1 MTRAARFWGLLVA
14 SALVLLGYLF
24 FTAPE
29 PLVSASP
36 ERHTLSTPEAL
47 TLLAHENDVTRTL
60 FTKAIVGAGKPK
72 GLAFSE
78 HWTDPDVIAGPLPAL
93 FLRGVAAHL
102 AASEVPL
109 GLYLGSDFPI
119 ESSNRFQGRQ
129 AEEFAAMRRD
139 PAPRHFTDPTS
150 GEVIGMYP
158 DWASAAACVS
168 CHNEHECTSKTDWV
182 LGDLMGATTWSYPE
196 DSVTT
201 DEFIDMLEAYRAGV
215 SEVWSAYLGE
225 IASLPDSARPPV
237 GPTWPAQ
244 AQWGLPDARTFQ
256 DSIMQLSAPALLGT
270 LLTDATTR

>member
-1 MTRAARFWGLLVA
+1 
-14 SALVLLGYLF
+14 LLGYLF
-24 FTAPE
+24 FTAPA
-29 PLVSASP
+29 PLVSQSP

-47 TLLAHENDVTRTL
+47 TLLAHENDITRTL
-60 FTKAIVGAGKPK
+60 FTKAIVGTGKPK

-109 GLYLGSDFPI
+109 GLYLGSDHPI

-129 AEEFAAMRRD
+129 AAEFAAMREN
-139 PAPRHFTDPTS
+139 PVPRHFQDPAS
-150 GEVIGMYP
+150 GETIGMYP

-168 CHNEHECTSKTDWV
+168 CHNEHERTSKTDWV

-201 DEFIDMLEAYRAGV
+201 DEFMGMLEAYRAGV
-215 SEVWSAYLGE
+215 AEVWSAYLGE
-225 IASLPDSARPPV
+225 IANLPDSARPPV
-237 GPTWPAQ
+237 GAAWPSA
-244 AQWGLPDARTFQ
+244 AANWGLPDAPTFQ
-256 DSIMQLSAPALLGT
+256 DSVMQLSAPVLLST
-270 LLTDATTR
+270 LLADATAR